1 MHFNAL
7 ILFLHRKCLRSNKES
22 VRKQSFEK
30 PQTRWKPHERVKGW
44 TFLLPQTPN
53 YEQVNSHSFSRRPRD
68 SLTAN
73 YVLTG
78 WQSCGSIQALICEW
92 IHSVDRSLI
101 ELRRNASKSRKTSF
115 FLSLYRAGW
124 WGIIDAKSRFLQP
137 SFTNITLPGAWGWSG
152 SGLTVTSNSLI

>member
-7 ILFLHRKCLRSNKES
+7 ILFLYRKCLRSNKES

-68 SLTAN
+68 RFDRKLCPYRLA
-73 YVLTG
+73 VLR
-78 WQSCGSIQALICEW
+78 L
-92 IHSVDRSLI
+92 H
-101 ELRRNASKSRKTSF
+101 TSF
-115 FLSLYRAGW
+115 DLRVDPQRRSFPHRAEKKRFEIKENFIFSFPISGWLMRNYRREISIPTAILHQYNTSRCVRLI
-124 WGIIDAKSRFLQP
+124 GI
-137 SFTNITLPGAWGWSG
+137 GANGHFQ
-152 SGLTVTSNSLI
+152 